1 MTYIPVGWPFKAE
14 LRALLQ
20 LIQFGDVEAGAQP
33 ISFMVILR
41 DNTKV
46 RYLE

>member
-1 MTYIPVGWPFKAE
+1 MTYIPVGWPFEAE

-20 LIQFGDVEAGAQP
+20 LIQFGDVEAGAKP

-41 DNTKV
+41 DNTQV